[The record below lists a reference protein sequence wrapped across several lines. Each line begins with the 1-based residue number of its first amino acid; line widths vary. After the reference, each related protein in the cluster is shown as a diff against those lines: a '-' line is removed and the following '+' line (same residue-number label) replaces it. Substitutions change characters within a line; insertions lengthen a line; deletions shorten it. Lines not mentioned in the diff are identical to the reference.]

1 MKTQYNS
8 FYSML
13 RENGFK
19 NMLQDVI
26 PITFIIEKVEKMN
39 KEILFDDEDEDFDLK
54 SNMSYENDH
63 NIFWFVIFLKHKAQL
78 PLFYIFDEYT
88 KVENE
93 VGQNDLKFLVFFNL
107 IKLSIIKFWTE
118 NVQSFLINSTR
129 KNRKISRQVL
139 LDFNKFYEKES
150 DLSEMIKRT
159 YMLINKKD
167 VKIMLNENKLNSLT
181 KLLQKVESQFNAEMN
196 NVINYNNMNKNNNN
210 YEILDSVSNIS
221 KSDKNFFLK

>member
-1 MKTQYNS
+1 M
-8 FYSML
+8 F
-13 RENGFK
+13 F
-19 NMLQDVI
+19 
-26 PITFIIEKVEKMN
+26 F
-39 KEILFDDEDEDFDLK
+39 
-54 SNMSYENDH
+54 
-63 NIFWFVIFLKHKAQL
+63 KHKAQL

-181 KLLQKVESQFNAEMN
+181 KFLQKVESQFNAEMN

-210 YEILDSVSNIS
+210 YEIIDSVSNIS